1 MHVALGTTQLI
12 KHEITCNFQQPGR
25 KFRARD
31 ISAGAFPDADKDLLR
46 DVFNIGVA
54 PEHARH
60 RASDKTLVT
69 FDQLLERARISSTH
83 QLHEPHVFSILLRSS
98 HGSLVFARHRS
109 LGRVH
114 ERNLLRIWQLTKICS
129 FTFASMVF
137 VARGKRSV
145 HAWSRQALTLAGMNY
160 LLIPKEL
167 RPIAEKVEANERIS
181 AADALDLYRSNDL
194 NALGMI
200 ANVVRER
207 KNGNY
212 ATYIHNRYINYSNIC
227 VLSCQFC
234 AFAAKKRD
242 AHAFEY
248 ASDEI
253 IRAVAEALP
262 LGITEVHMV
271 GGLHPTLKKDWY
283 LDLLRGLRALEPD
296 LHIKAFTAIEV
307 RHLARRIFRMS
318 IPDTLEL
325 LRDTGL
331 GSITGGGAEIFDS
344 VVRDQIC
351 RGKETAEEWLDIHR
365 TWHRMGG
372 RSTCTMLYGHI
383 ETLAQRV
390 DHLCQLR
397 RLQDET
403 GGFTGFVPFAFEP
416 QTTVLAHIKSA
427 SAFEQL
433 RNLAVGR
440 IYLDNI
446 EHLTAYWVSMGLP
459 LAQVS
464 LSYGVDDLHG
474 TIIEEKIFH
483 MAGAT
488 TPQQQTVAA
497 LEHTIRE
504 AGREPIQRDSFYRHI
519 SPSPTN
525 ARHTASAPTE
535 LACA

>member
-1 MHVALGTTQLI
+1 
-12 KHEITCNFQQPGR
+12 
-25 KFRARD
+25 
-31 ISAGAFPDADKDLLR
+31 
-46 DVFNIGVA
+46 
-54 PEHARH
+54 
-60 RASDKTLVT
+60 
-69 FDQLLERARISSTH
+69 
-83 QLHEPHVFSILLRSS
+83 
-98 HGSLVFARHRS
+98 
-109 LGRVH
+109 
-114 ERNLLRIWQLTKICS
+114 
-129 FTFASMVF
+129 
-137 VARGKRSV
+137 
-145 HAWSRQALTLAGMNY
+145 MNY
-160 LLIPKEL
+160 QLIPKEL
-167 RPIAEKVEANERIS
+167 RPIAERVEAHQRIS
-181 AADALDLYRSNDL
+181 EADALALYRANDL

-200 ANVVRER
+200 ANVVREK

-248 ASDEI
+248 ATDEI
-253 IRAVAEALP
+253 VSAVNDALP

-283 LDLLRGLRALEPD
+283 LNLLRKLRALDPE

-307 RHLARRIFRMS
+307 RHLAQRIFRMP
-318 IPDTLEL
+318 IRETLET
-325 LRDTGL
+325 LREAGL
-331 GSITGGGAEIFDS
+331 GSITGGGAEIFDPL
-344 VVRDQIC
+344 VRDRIC
-351 RGKETAEEWLDIHR
+351 RGKETAAEWLDVHR
-365 TWHRMGG
+365 AWHAMGG

-390 DHLCQLR
+390 DHLRQLR
-397 RLQDET
+397 ELQDET

-416 QTTVLAHIKSA
+416 AQSLGILANIKRA

-433 RNLAVGR
+433 RNLAVSR

-446 EHLTAYWVSMGLP
+446 DHLTAYWVSLGLP

-474 TIIEEKIFH
+474 TILEEKIFH

-497 LEHTIRE
+497 LEHAIRE
-504 AGREPIQRDSFYRHI
+504 AGREPVQRDSHYRHI
-519 SPSPTN
+519 SQRSS
-525 ARHTASAPTE
+525 TANTAPAPAE